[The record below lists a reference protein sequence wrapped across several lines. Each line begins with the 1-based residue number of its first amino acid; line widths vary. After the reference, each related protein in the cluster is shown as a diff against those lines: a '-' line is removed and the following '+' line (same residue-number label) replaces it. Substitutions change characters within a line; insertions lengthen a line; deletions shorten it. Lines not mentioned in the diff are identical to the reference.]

1 MANLVLLLCSLL
13 SVSAAP
19 TTWVKLRNL
28 QHFDALHESIGEG
41 GILVSGFFD
50 DSADG
55 EHASQLLKEA
65 HDTQATI
72 FAEDKVGM
80 KHTPRVFTHSTNQV
94 LAKDL
99 CHDADVQ
106 LPDKRSQAACVLIQ
120 KASPDGSSG
129 WMASTTDVSD
139 LDSLTTFLQ
148 TQAARSVPNYKEE
161 L

>member
-1 MANLVLLLCSLL
+1 MATALVLLLL
-13 SVSAAP
+13 SASAAP
-19 TTWVKLRNL
+19 ATWVKLRNQ
-28 QHFDALHESIGEG
+28 QHFDALHESIGDG

-65 HDTQATI
+65 HDTQAAI

-80 KHTPRVFTHSTNQV
+80 KHAPRVFTHSTNQV

-106 LPDKRSQAACVLIQ
+106 LPDKRGRAACVLIQ
-120 KASPDGSSG
+120 KSSPDGSSG

-139 LDSLTTFLQ
+139 LYSH
-148 TQAARSVPNYKEE
+148 
-161 L
+161 